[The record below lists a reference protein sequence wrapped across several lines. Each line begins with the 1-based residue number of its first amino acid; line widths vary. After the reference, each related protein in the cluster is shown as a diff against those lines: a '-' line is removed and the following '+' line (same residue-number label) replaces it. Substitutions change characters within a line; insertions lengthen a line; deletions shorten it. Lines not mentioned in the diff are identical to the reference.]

1 MADELERTEAPTGR
15 RLEEARRKGQIA
27 RSAELP
33 TAFMIL
39 GAAAFLSWAGPGWS
53 RALTELIPTLLGQVE
68 LGEWQPEAIHGLSLD
83 VLGLFLRVALPPI
96 LVLAVVGIGANL
108 LQVGFLFTAQPLEP
122 RWGKL
127 NPFEGLKRLLGT
139 HALVELLK
147 APLKLAVIGGVAYIT
162 VKPHVAELVILA
174 GRDPWATVVT
184 VSGLTLALLWRIG
197 AAYLALALLDYS
209 YQRWS
214 HRRGLRMSR
223 EEVKEE
229 MRQSEGDPRVRARSR
244 TLHRQY
250 AMRRMMSQVPK
261 ADVVVTNP
269 VHLAVAL
276 KYDRATMRAPQ
287 VVAKGLRL
295 VAEEIKK
302 RARAAGVAVVEHPPL
317 AQALYKSVALGG
329 EIPASLY
336 RAVAEVLAYVYM
348 LSQRQRARSLG

>member
-1 MADELERTEAPTGR
+1 MADEPERTEAPTGR
-15 RLEEARRKGQIA
+15 RLEEARQKGQIA
-27 RSAELP
+27 RSAEFP
-33 TAFMIL
+33 TALMIL
-39 GAAAFLSWAGPGWS
+39 GAAAFLSWSGPGWG
-53 RALTELIPTLLGQVE
+53 RALTEIIPTFLGQVE
-68 LGEWQPEAIHGLSLD
+68 TGEWHPDVIHGLSLE
-83 VLGLFLRVALPPI
+83 VLGLSLRVLLPPV
-96 LVLAVVGIGANL
+96 LFLAVVGVGANL
-108 LQVGFLFTAQPLEP
+108 LQVGFLFTTRPLTP
-122 RWGKL
+122 NWGKL
-127 NPFEGLKRLLGT
+127 NPFQGLKHLIGK
-139 HALVELLK
+139 HSLVELVK
-147 APLKLAVIGGVAYIT
+147 APLKLSLIGGLAVIT
-162 VKPHVAELVILA
+162 VRPHLKELVILA

-184 VSGLTLALLWRIG
+184 VSGLTLTLLWRIG
-197 AAYLALALLDYS
+197 AAYLALACLDYS

-214 HRRGLRMSR
+214 HRRSLRMTR

-229 MRQSEGDPRVRARSR
+229 QRQSEGDPRVRARFR
-244 TLHRQY
+244 GLHRHY

-287 VVAKGLRL
+287 VVAKGVRL

-317 AQALYKSVALGG
+317 AQTLYKSVPLGG

-336 RAVAEVLAYVYM
+336 RTVAEVLAYVYM